1 MNSDVFA
8 RRPRE
13 GEVVEEDMAWHTR
26 CIVYYYNMKGE
37 RKGSETRPSMKRTA
51 IGMQKT
57 GVRGFISPRKDSRL
71 PCLAVST
78 PAAQDHWR
86 DGGKKQTGKMEVGV
100 RERA

>member
-1 MNSDVFA
+1 
-8 RRPRE
+8 
-13 GEVVEEDMAWHTR
+13 
-26 CIVYYYNMKGE
+26 MKGG

-57 GVRGFISPRKDSRL
+57 GVRGFINPRKVSRL
-71 PCLAVST
+71 PFLAVST